1 MKRRNIWKKEEAVS
15 PVIATILM
23 VAITVVL
30 AATLYMM
37 LPGADEGD
45 AVTAMSGS
53 RSRSGDNW
61 IISISAG
68 NIPFNDGEDFRLY
81 NPATGASLSP
91 TGDIPLGSAGVVGFT
106 YGNTTYPVFFND
118 NTNDGRVRGGDTIV
132 IVSPE
137 RGDLEGMEFR
147 IAGTSLRVTL

>member
-61 IISISAG
+61 IISINAG

-81 NPATGASLSP
+81 DPGTGASIRP
-91 TGDIPLGSAGVVGFT
+91 EGDVGIGANQTHFV
-106 YGNTTYPVFFND
+106 YEDSNYYVWFND
-118 NTNDGRVRGGDTIV
+118 NTNDLRIRGGDTIV

-137 RGDLEGMEFR
+137 RGDLEGLEFR
-147 IAGTSLRVTL
+147 IDGTSLRVTL